1 MRLPRRGLPAIVLLA
16 FACAWAPCLAQDL
29 RFDMA
34 VDKLDN
40 GLEVMVIEDHTVP
53 AITYFTFFH
62 VGSRNERPGRTG
74 ISHLFEHM
82 MFNGAQKYGP
92 GEFDR
97 QLESRGG
104 VSNAFTAED
113 VTGYYDSFPSDAL
126 DLVVD
131 MEADRMAAL
140 RITADS
146 LDHERGVVKEERRLR
161 VDNDNQ
167 GAALE
172 LLNAAAYLAH
182 PYGWPVVGWMADI
195 DAITVDDCREYFR
208 VHYAPNNATIIIAGD
223 VTPAR
228 VFGLV
233 RKAFA
238 GIPAQTLPAPV
249 VANEPPQA
257 GERRAVLRKPAQ
269 FPMVALAWHVPG
281 AGAGDADTDALDL
294 IETLLGGGESSRLQ
308 RVLVRDKQLANW
320 VAVSNIYRI
329 DPSLFVA
336 MAEAR
341 PGVAIGDLEA
351 ALVAEIDRLAQEGP
365 ATRELE
371 KARNV
376 RTMTLLRSLK
386 TSSGKAEQAGLNGIY
401 FGTPTRLFDTP
412 KRLAGV
418 EPESIMRVARRI
430 FRPGNRTVVTLIPE
444 EPAAEPGPEP
454 DAVHPDGGDQG
465 GGR

>member
-1 MRLPRRGLPAIVLLA
+1 MRVPRRGLPFVLLLA
-16 FACAWAPCLAQDL
+16 FAGAPCLAQDL

-40 GLEVMVIEDHTVP
+40 GLEVRVIEDHTVP
-53 AITYFTFFH
+53 AITYFTFFR

-82 MFNGAQKYGP
+82 MFNGARKYGP

-97 QLESRGG
+97 ALEGRGG

-113 VTGYYDSFPSDAL
+113 VTGYYESFPSDAL
-126 DLVVD
+126 ELVVD

-146 LDHERGVVKEERRLR
+146 LDKERGVVKEERRLR

-172 LLNAAAYLAH
+172 LLNGIAYLAH
-182 PYGWPVVGWMADI
+182 PYGWPVAGWMQDL
-195 DAITVDDCREYFR
+195 DAITVDDCLAYFR
-208 VHYAPNNATIIIAGD
+208 VHYAPNNATIFIAGD
-223 VTPAR
+223 VTPERA
-228 VFGLV
+228 FGLV

-238 GIPAQTLPAPV
+238 GIPAQPLPDPV
-249 VANEPPQA
+249 IADEPPQE
-257 GERRAVLRKPAQ
+257 GERRAVLRKAAQ
-269 FPMVALAWHVPG
+269 FPMLALAWHVPG
-281 AGAGDADTDALDL
+281 AAAGDTDTDVLDL

-308 RVLVRDKQLANW
+308 RVLVRDKQLASW
-320 VAVSNIYRI
+320 IGLSNLYRV
-329 DPSLFVA
+329 DPSLFMV

-341 PGVAIGDLEA
+341 PGVATGDLES
-351 ALVAEIDRLAQEGP
+351 ALIAEIDRLAQEGP
-365 ATRELE
+365 TARELE

-386 TSSGKAEQAGLNGIY
+386 TSSGKAEQAGLHEIY
-401 FGTPTRLFDTP
+401 FGASSRLFDAP
-412 KRLAGV
+412 KRLAAV
-418 EPESIMRVARRI
+418 TAESITRVARRV
-430 FRPGNRTVVTLIPE
+430 FRPENRTVVTLLPE
-444 EPAAEPGPEP
+444 EPAKGSEAGAEE
-454 DAVHPDGGDQG
+454 ARPDGGRRG